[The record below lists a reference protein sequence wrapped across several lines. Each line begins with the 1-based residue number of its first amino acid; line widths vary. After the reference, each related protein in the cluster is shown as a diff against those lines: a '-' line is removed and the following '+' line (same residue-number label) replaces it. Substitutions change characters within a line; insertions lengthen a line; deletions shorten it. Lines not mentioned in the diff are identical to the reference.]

1 MASFFSS
8 DQPFTPKPTQLTLIP
23 QRHLERFHDLQSN
36 RRTNEYGTR
45 RIRYYWRAKAK
56 ATPKTSITY
65 PMVLQGLEGTLL
77 SIWPT
82 RQQSPPPAVFSEAA
96 WLCTSLNLG
105 GGRNG
110 SPARY
115 VLLRTQSPLPP
126 SSAQTLLTLVPHRLH
141 SSAPFVIILPL
152 FRFSAAT
159 TRPSFHSGFQR
170 SHFAPKNC
178 TTTTNHIRLTPALYH
193 HQSFQR
199 YQRLSD

>member
-1 MASFFSS
+1 
-8 DQPFTPKPTQLTLIP
+8 
-23 QRHLERFHDLQSN
+23 
-36 RRTNEYGTR
+36 
-45 RIRYYWRAKAK
+45 
-56 ATPKTSITY
+56 
-65 PMVLQGLEGTLL
+65 MVLQGLEGTLL
-77 SIWPT
+77 SNWPT

-126 SSAQTLLTLVPHRLH
+126 SFARTLLTLVPHRLH

-159 TRPSFHSGFQR
+159 TRPSFHYGFQR

-178 TTTTNHIRLTPALYH
+178 TTTTNHIRPYSSIVPPPIVPAI
-193 HQSFQR
+193 SAIE
-199 YQRLSD
+199 RLSDFGHPYHHTNSLALSLPPLF